1 VQSKLEILTKPLS
14 VKNDNGT
21 IKVLKKRAKEQE
33 QMGES
38 LTLDSIINSID
49 AEVIAT
55 GDNAKGGYRSAIIR
69 HGRYVLWGFEGSVS
83 DMTDDGKRLFINT
96 VFYTSRCSDLPVLEK
111 RNNGTRD
118 ELFGGLEYAKRVPGY
133 LNTIKDLYLPEGIE
147 KYRHKDIED
156 WLIKNR
162 PYLRVDDGRRYLVDE
177 FAKSLKIPNHK
188 KEFLEKCIDNL
199 KVRADIQQSV
209 DALIRYTG
217 IKDFGDSF
225 EQWQNW
231 YDTNKDFLYFSDCE
245 GFVFK
250 IDQQAKEKNVPTEK
264 LRNWSSENIDYRF
277 QEDQKNK

>member
-1 VQSKLEILTKPLS
+1 
-14 VKNDNGT
+14 
-21 IKVLKKRAKEQE
+21 VLKKQAKEQE

-38 LTLDSIINSID
+38 LTLDSILNSID

-55 GDNAKGGYRSAIIR
+55 GDNAKGGYRGAIIR
-69 HGRYVLWGFEGSVS
+69 HGRYTLWGFEGPVS

-96 VFYTSRCSDLPVLEK
+96 VIYASHYADSKVLEK
-111 RNNGTRD
+111 RNNNTRD
-118 ELFGGLEYAKRVPGY
+118 DLFEGLEYAKRVPGY
-133 LNTIKDLYLPEGIE
+133 LNTIKDQYLPKGME
-147 KYRHKDIED
+147 KFNHKQIED

-162 PYLRVDDGRRYLVDE
+162 SYLRVDDGRRFLIDE

-199 KVRADIQQSV
+199 KQRTDVEQSI
-209 DALIRYTG
+209 DALVRYTTG
-217 IKDFGDSF
+217 VKDFGDSF

-264 LRNWSSENIDYRF
+264 LRNWSSETIDYRHYSN
-277 QEDQKNK
+277 DK